1 MASNQ
6 KCKYQLLPVM
16 LRRPATT
23 IKLTPEDILE
33 YDDSVLLQQSASI
46 SLVDHNQEQD
56 KSLTGIIFKE
66 PLQNKNERIGVTRN
80 ERSQ

>member
-1 MASNQ
+1 
-6 KCKYQLLPVM
+6 M

-33 YDDSVLLQQSASI
+33 YDDSVLLRESAVP

-56 KSLTGIIFKE
+56 KSATGITFKE
-66 PLQNKNERIGVTRN
+66 PLQSKNERVGVTRS
-80 ERSQ
+80 ER